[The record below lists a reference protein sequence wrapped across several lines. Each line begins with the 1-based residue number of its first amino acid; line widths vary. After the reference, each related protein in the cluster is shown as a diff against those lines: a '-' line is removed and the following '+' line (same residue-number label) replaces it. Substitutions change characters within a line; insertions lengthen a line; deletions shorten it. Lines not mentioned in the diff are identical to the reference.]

1 MHADLRVIFFEKQ
14 PLPEYVASD
23 NYVIDL
29 QDVIDKNEL
38 KTMVR
43 NSYTKFKEK
52 FNLRK
57 SGTVLENKTLIAFNE
72 NMYDLD
78 QKLLLLNEYFL

>member
-1 MHADLRVIFFEKQ
+1 
-14 PLPEYVASD
+14 
-23 NYVIDL
+23 
-29 QDVIDKNEL
+29 
-38 KTMVR
+38 MVR

>member
-1 MHADLRVIFFEKQ
+1 M
-14 PLPEYVASD
+14 ASD

-29 QDVIDKNEL
+29 QDVIEKNEL
-38 KTMVR
+38 KTIVR
-43 NSYTKFKEK
+43 DWYTKFKEK
-52 FNLRK
+52 FDLRK